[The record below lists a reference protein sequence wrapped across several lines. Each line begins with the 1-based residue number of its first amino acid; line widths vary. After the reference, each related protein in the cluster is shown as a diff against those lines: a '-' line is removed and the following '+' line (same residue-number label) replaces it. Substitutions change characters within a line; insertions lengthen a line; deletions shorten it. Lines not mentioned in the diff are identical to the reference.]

1 MGGRIDFPWRGDR
14 IKARFKTPEI
24 RRNPRNVASLEWSRS
39 RSVSAKNRPILL
51 LWSSAILLAA
61 LACAGNQLATS
72 LPTPSQLS
80 SPTVTPTTVQSPTP
94 VQTVQSPEGVL
105 WILEMLDGRPVITGA
120 TPTLGIGGSSY
131 SVGDG
136 CNRGVGGSDDGP
148 PIAKPDGS
156 ISLGSYSQTLRFCGN
171 EVEDQT
177 DRYQSA
183 LMDARRYQ
191 VRDERL
197 IIMDEDGVVRM
208 VFSPKPV
215 LPVLPGESE
224 RLVDTTW
231 RFLPEESEA
240 GGDES
245 FVLSFLD
252 PDLALA
258 ETSCGDYIIR
268 HGTDDG
274 RRTMFQ
280 AGPKVEARPH
290 CPTDDGYGQD
300 PSLRSLNSLRQFAVQ
315 RGGGAPRLMMQTYLG
330 KFAAFEPVHRDT
342 VGIFDGEWTLW
353 AFGELDMDYRS
364 TILAMDIPPVVPG
377 TEVTANFSPA
387 GIAGETFCGPYEYV
401 NPWETMISADGQIAT
416 LGLPP
421 HEHQDCSE
429 SLDISEQ
436 EVLYFEILSRL
447 KTFRASQGYLI
458 AYDREDRLLI
468 FRSR

>member
-1 MGGRIDFPWRGDR
+1 M
-14 IKARFKTPEI
+14 
-24 RRNPRNVASLEWSRS
+24 
-39 RSVSAKNRPILL
+39 SANNRPLLL
-51 LWSSAILLAA
+51 LWAAAVLLAA
-61 LACAGNQLATS
+61 LACAGSQQETS

-80 SPTVTPTTVQSPTP
+80 SPTVTPTTVQAPTP
-94 VQTVQSPEGVL
+94 VPTVQSPEGVL
-105 WILEMLDGRPVITGA
+105 WLLEMLDGRPVITGA
-120 TPTLGIGGSSY
+120 TPTLVISSSRY
-131 SVGDG
+131 GARDG

-148 PIAKPDGS
+148 PVANPDGS
-156 ISLGSYSQTLRFCGN
+156 ISFDFTSYFQTLVLCGN
-171 EVEDQT
+171 PEGVMDQA

-183 LMDARRYQ
+183 LKDAKRYQ

-197 IIMDEDGVVRM
+197 IIMDEGRVVRM
-208 VFSPKPV
+208 VFSPKPA
-215 LPVLPGESE
+215 LLGESE

-240 GGDES
+240 GGDDS
-245 FVLSFLD
+245 FILSFLD

-258 ETSCGDYIIR
+258 ERSCGDYIIR

-274 RRTMFQ
+274 RRTVFQ

-342 VGIFDGEWTLW
+342 VGIFDREWTLW
-353 AFGELDMDYRS
+353 AFGELHMNHRG

-436 EVLYFEILSRL
+436 EMLYFEILSRL

>member
-1 MGGRIDFPWRGDR
+1 M
-14 IKARFKTPEI
+14 
-24 RRNPRNVASLEWSRS
+24 
-39 RSVSAKNRPILL
+39 SAKKRPILL

-94 VQTVQSPEGVL
+94 VPTVQSPEGVM
-105 WILEMLDGRPVITGA
+105 WILDVLDGRPVLSGA
-120 TPTLGIGGSSY
+120 TPTLHIGRGSFGG
-131 SVGDG
+131 GDG
-136 CNRGVGGSDDGP
+136 CNNGASQSDNGP
-148 PIAKPDGS
+148 PVAKPDGS
-156 ISLGSYSQTLRFCGN
+156 ISFNFSSYGQTLAFCGN
-171 EVEDQT
+171 EVADQT

-183 LMDARRYQ
+183 LKDARRYQ

-215 LPVLPGESE
+215 LPGESE
-224 RLVDTTW
+224 SLVDTTW

-240 GGDES
+240 GGDYS

-252 PDLALA
+252 PVLALA

-280 AGPKVEARPH
+280 AGPKVEIKPH
-290 CPTDDGYGQD
+290 CPTDHGYGQD
-300 PSLRSLNSLRQFAVQ
+300 PSLRSLRSLREFAVQ
-315 RGGGAPRLMMQTYLG
+315 RVGGAPRLMMQAYLG
-330 KFAAFEPVHRDT
+330 KFAAFEPVPRDT

-353 AFGELDMDYRS
+353 AFGELDMDYRG
-364 TILAMDIPPVVPG
+364 TILAMDISPVVSG